1 MSEDSFFSCSPC
13 KPMMKA
19 DDAETMKLTAG
30 NSSYVCCKKIN
41 SDINLEAPNTG
52 QLLEKCKANAND
64 DHGIGALLHINLNT
78 TQCTAGL
85 HWFWGR
91 GTSYLRGGVQYED
104 LLHYGQLKVPN
115 DGVYAIY
122 SYIQFDSYTSQNN
135 IDRPKPE
142 MHVLYKNGK
151 ELVQM
156 NKFMLRTHSYTSSQ
170 VGPLLVELKA
180 GDTIHVA
187 VGTMRKF
194 IFNDPLS
201 SVFGIYKL

>member
-1 MSEDSFFSCSPC
+1 
-13 KPMMKA
+13 MMLYLYLI
-19 DDAETMKLTAG
+19 E
-30 NSSYVCCKKIN
+30 
-41 SDINLEAPNTG
+41 
-52 QLLEKCKANAND
+52 
-64 DHGIGALLHINLNT
+64 
-78 TQCTAGL
+78 GL

>member
-1 MSEDSFFSCSPC
+1 M
-13 KPMMKA
+13 
-19 DDAETMKLTAG
+19 
-30 NSSYVCCKKIN
+30 
-41 SDINLEAPNTG
+41 
-52 QLLEKCKANAND
+52 
-64 DHGIGALLHINLNT
+64 
-78 TQCTAGL
+78 
-85 HWFWGR
+85 
-91 GTSYLRGGVQYED
+91 
-104 LLHYGQLKVPN
+104 
-115 DGVYAIY
+115 YAIY
-122 SYIQFDSYTSQNN
+122 SYIQFDSYTSKNN

-187 VGTMRKF
+187 VGAMGKF